1 MQNMRKSQ
9 TTHLQHNE
17 AETSQ
22 EAPMKIVRAVKM
34 AIEEGDDSL
43 WAVYCRGGCAI
54 HLHHTQSGPDRTDP
68 EIFGRLARKEQSTRA
83 RMTFV
88 EREDGT
94 LRPWLLF
101 TLADFDRRVG
111 PRLGPE
117 FRKSN
122 IERLEMPETP

>member
-1 MQNMRKSQ
+1 MR
-9 TTHLQHNE
+9 
-17 AETSQ
+17 
-22 EAPMKIVRAVKM
+22 IVDAVCR
-34 AIEEGDDSL
+34 AIEEDCQDA
-43 WAVYCRGGCAI
+43 WMMYVRGGCAI

-117 FRKSN
+117 FRKER
-122 IERLEMPETP
+122 IEDEVRA